1 MRSLHPFVGQL
12 KSSLS
17 SLRYVIARFPFY
29 YYIPILAKT
38 NNKFNNKVLL
48 LNLIKMFTKNLKNIA
63 FFLIFTHLSVPL
75 HADNTEIPSDKIQQ
89 FVDVYKKIKDQYVD
103 EVDDS
108 TLFNYAI
115 EGMVSKLDPYS
126 DYLSKDDFSEL
137 KIGTTGR
144 FGGIGIEITMED
156 GFVKII
162 APIDDTPA
170 QKAGLKSGDL
180 VIEVQDVSLK
190 DKSLNDAVKLMRG
203 EPGTKVK
210 VKILREKEKQ
220 PLDFELTRQIIVS
233 KGIKTK
239 VFNEDIGYLRLS
251 SFQSN
256 STTNVRKAIYELR
269 KETNKKMSALILD
282 LRNNPGGVL
291 GAAVGISDLFLE
303 SGKIVYTKG
312 RTNNSDLEYVANSED
327 MLQGIPLYVLINGGS
342 ASASEIVAGAL
353 QDHKR
358 AIIYGEK
365 SFGKASVQSIQEMFD
380 GSALK
385 LTTARYYTPNDRN
398 IHGNGIE
405 PDIKIEFKE
414 METPS
419 TLVPEPYNKD
429 NQILAVI
436 EDHISKYSKAN

>member
-1 MRSLHPFVGQL
+1 MMLAFI
-12 KSSLS
+12 SSP
-17 SLRYVIARFPFY
+17 VH
-29 YYIPILAKT
+29 T
-38 NNKFNNKVLL
+38 NE
-48 LNLIKMFTKNLKNIA
+48 
-63 FFLIFTHLSVPL
+63 SEVPS
-75 HADNTEIPSDKIQQ
+75 EKIQQ

-103 EVDDS
+103 EVDDT

-137 KIGTTGR
+137 RIGTTGK

-162 APIDDTPA
+162 TPIDDTPA
-170 QKAGLKSGDL
+170 QKAGLKAGDL

-203 EPGTKVK
+203 DPGTKVK
-210 VKILREKEKQ
+210 IKILREKAKQ

-239 VFNEDIGYLRLS
+239 VFHGDIGYLRLS

-256 STTNVRKAIYELR
+256 STTNVRNAIYELR
-269 KETNKKMSALILD
+269 KETGKMMSALILD

-312 RTNNSDLEYVANSED
+312 RTNNSDLEYFANSED
-327 MLQGIPLYVLINGGS
+327 ILGGLPLDVLINGGS

-358 AIIYGEK
+358 ANVYGEK
-365 SFGKASVQSIQEMFD
+365 SFGKASVQSIQEMID

-405 PDIKIEFKE
+405 PDVKIEFEEIDK
-414 METPS
+414 PNS
-419 TLVPEPYNKD
+419 LLPDPYNKD
-429 NQILAVI
+429 NQIIAVI
-436 EDHISKYSKAN
+436 KDIKSKVSKSQ

>member
-1 MRSLHPFVGQL
+1 MINKTPI
-12 KSSLS
+12 
-17 SLRYVIARFPFY
+17 YV
-29 YYIPILAKT
+29 
-38 NNKFNNKVLL
+38 
-48 LNLIKMFTKNLKNIA
+48 A
-63 FFLIFTHLSVPL
+63 FFMMLAFISSPVHTNESEVPS
-75 HADNTEIPSDKIQQ
+75 EKIQQ

-103 EVDDS
+103 EVDDA

-137 KIGTTGR
+137 RIGTTGK

-162 APIDDTPA
+162 TPIDDTPA
-170 QKAGLKSGDL
+170 QKAGLKAGDL

-203 EPGTKVK
+203 DPGTKVK
-210 VKILREKEKQ
+210 IKILREKAKQ

-239 VFNEDIGYLRLS
+239 VFHGDIGYLRLS

-256 STTNVRKAIYELR
+256 STTNVRNAIYELR
-269 KETNKKMSALILD
+269 KETGKMMSALILD

-312 RTNNSDLEYVANSED
+312 RTNNSDLEYFANSED
-327 MLQGIPLYVLINGGS
+327 ILGGLPLYVLINGGS

-358 AIIYGEK
+358 ADIYGEK
-365 SFGKASVQSIQEMFD
+365 SFGKASVQSIQEMID

-405 PDIKIEFKE
+405 PDVKIEFEEIDK
-414 METPS
+414 PNS
-419 TLVPEPYNKD
+419 LLPDPYNKD
-429 NQILAVI
+429 NQIIAVI
-436 EDHISKYSKAN
+436 KDIKSKVSKAQ

>member
-1 MRSLHPFVGQL
+1 MMLAFI
-12 KSSLS
+12 SSP
-17 SLRYVIARFPFY
+17 VH
-29 YYIPILAKT
+29 T
-38 NNKFNNKVLL
+38 NE
-48 LNLIKMFTKNLKNIA
+48 
-63 FFLIFTHLSVPL
+63 SEVPS
-75 HADNTEIPSDKIQQ
+75 EKIQQ

-103 EVDDS
+103 EVDDA

-137 KIGTTGR
+137 RIGTTGK

-162 APIDDTPA
+162 TPIDDTPA
-170 QKAGLKSGDL
+170 QKAGLKAGDL

-203 EPGTKVK
+203 DPGTKVK
-210 VKILREKEKQ
+210 IKILREKAKQ

-239 VFNEDIGYLRLS
+239 VFHGDIGYLRLS

-256 STTNVRKAIYELR
+256 STTNVRNAIYQLR
-269 KETNKKMSALILD
+269 KETGKMMSALILD

-312 RTNNSDLEYVANSED
+312 RTNNSDLEYFANSED
-327 MLQGIPLYVLINGGS
+327 VLEGLPLYVLINGGS

-358 AIIYGEK
+358 ANIYGEK
-365 SFGKASVQSIQEMFD
+365 SFGKASVQSIQEMID

-385 LTTARYYTPNDRN
+385 LTTARYYTPNDRH

-405 PDIKIEFKE
+405 PDVKIEFEEIDK
-414 METPS
+414 PNS
-419 TLVPEPYNKD
+419 LLPDPYNKD
-429 NQILAVI
+429 NQIISVI
-436 EDHISKYSKAN
+436 EDIENKISKAK

>member
-1 MRSLHPFVGQL
+1 MINSYKTFKIVLFSAFLSLVC
-12 KSSLS
+12 
-17 SLRYVIARFPFY
+17 
-29 YYIPILAKT
+29 IPGYASD
-38 NNKFNNKVLL
+38 ND
-48 LNLIKMFTKNLKNIA
+48 
-63 FFLIFTHLSVPL
+63 VP
-75 HADNTEIPSDKIQQ
+75 TEKIQQ

-103 EVDDS
+103 EVDDD

-115 EGMVSKLDPYS
+115 EGMVSNLDPYS

-162 APIDDTPA
+162 SPIDDTPA
-170 QKAGLKSGDL
+170 QRAGLKAGDL
-180 VIEVQDVSLK
+180 VIEVQDISLK
-190 DKSLNDAVKLMRG
+190 DKSINDAVKLMRG

-210 VKILREKEKQ
+210 VKILREKEES
-220 PLDFELTRQIIVS
+220 PLDFELVRQIIVS
-233 KGIKTK
+233 KGIKTEI
-239 VFNEDIGYLRLS
+239 FNGEVGYLRLS

-256 STTNVRKAIYELR
+256 STANVRKAIYDLR
-269 KETNKKMSALILD
+269 KKSGNMMVALILD

-291 GAAVGISDLFLE
+291 GSAVGISDLFLK

-312 RTNNSDLEYVANSED
+312 RTNNSDLEYFANSED
-327 MLQGIPLYVLINGGS
+327 ILEGLPLYVLINGGS

-365 SFGKASVQSIQEMFD
+365 SFGKASVQSIQEMID

-385 LTTARYYTPNDRN
+385 LTTAKYYTPNDRH
-398 IHGNGIE
+398 IHENGIT
-405 PDIKIEFKE
+405 PDVIIEFKE
-414 METPS
+414 LEIPS
-419 TLVPEPYNKD
+419 SLLPDPYNTD
-429 NQILAVI
+429 NQIISIL
-436 EDHISKYSKAN
+436 EDYKTSISQLK

>member
-1 MRSLHPFVGQL
+1 MFNKTLI
-12 KSSLS
+12 
-17 SLRYVIARFPFY
+17 YV
-29 YYIPILAKT
+29 
-38 NNKFNNKVLL
+38 
-48 LNLIKMFTKNLKNIA
+48 A
-63 FFLIFTHLSVPL
+63 FFVTLSLASLPLYANDSEVPS
-75 HADNTEIPSDKIQQ
+75 EKIQQ

-103 EVDDS
+103 DVDDN

-137 KIGTTGR
+137 KVGTTGR

-162 APIDDTPA
+162 TPIDDTPA
-170 QKAGLKSGDL
+170 QKAGLKAGDL

-210 VKILREKEKQ
+210 VKVLREKANQ
-220 PLDFELTRQIIVS
+220 PIDFELTRQIIVS
-233 KGIKTK
+233 KGIKTQI
-239 VFNEDIGYLRLS
+239 FNGEIGYLRLS

-256 STTNVRKAIYELR
+256 STTNVRDAIYKLR
-269 KETNKKMSALILD
+269 KDTGKMMSALILD

-312 RTNNSDLEYVANSED
+312 RTNNSDLEYFANSED
-327 MLQGIPLYVLINGGS
+327 ILEGLPLYVLINGGS

-353 QDHKR
+353 QDHQR
-358 AIIYGEK
+358 ATIYGEK
-365 SFGKASVQSIQEMFD
+365 SFGKASVQSIQEMID

-385 LTTARYYTPNDRN
+385 LTTARYYTPNDRH
-398 IHGNGIE
+398 IHDNGIE
-405 PDIKIEFKE
+405 PDIKVEFE
-414 METPS
+414 EIDQPNS
-419 TLVPEPYNKD
+419 LLPDPYDKD
-429 NQILAVI
+429 NQIIAVI
-436 EDHISKYSKAN
+436 EDIKNKFSKAK

>member
-1 MRSLHPFVGQL
+1 M
-12 KSSLS
+12 
-17 SLRYVIARFPFY
+17 
-29 YYIPILAKT
+29 
-38 NNKFNNKVLL
+38 
-48 LNLIKMFTKNLKNIA
+48 
-63 FFLIFTHLSVPL
+63 LSVVGMY
-75 HADNTEIPSDKIQQ
+75 ANANTTEVPTEKIQQ

-103 EVDDS
+103 EIDDDE
-108 TLFNYAI
+108 LFNYAI
-115 EGMVSKLDPYS
+115 DGMVTNLDPYS

-137 KIGTTGR
+137 KIGTTGK

-162 APIDDTPA
+162 SPIDDTPA
-170 QKAGLKSGDL
+170 KRVGLKAGDL
-180 VIEVQDVSLK
+180 VIEVQNVSLK

-210 VKILREKEKQ
+210 IKVLRKKEQQ
-220 PLDFELTRQIIVS
+220 PLDFEITREIIIS
-233 KGIKTK
+233 KGIKTEI
-239 VFNEDIGYLRLS
+239 FNGDIGYLRLS

-256 STTNVRKAIYELR
+256 STNNVRNAVYDLR
-269 KETNKKMSALILD
+269 KKTENKMSALILD

-291 GAAVGISDLFLE
+291 GSAVGISDLFLE
-303 SGKIVYTKG
+303 SGRIVYTKG
-312 RTNNSDLEYVANSED
+312 RTSNSDLEYTANSED
-327 MLQGIPLYVLINGGS
+327 ILEGIPLYVLINEGS

-353 QDHKR
+353 QDNDR
-358 AIIYGEK
+358 AKIFGEK

-405 PDIKIEFKE
+405 PDVIIEFKE
-414 METPS
+414 LEKPNPS
-419 TLVPEPYNKD
+419 LPEPYNKD

-436 EDHISKYSKAN
+436 ENHKSKLSQVK

>member
-1 MRSLHPFVGQL
+1 
-12 KSSLS
+12 
-17 SLRYVIARFPFY
+17 
-29 YYIPILAKT
+29 
-38 NNKFNNKVLL
+38 
-48 LNLIKMFTKNLKNIA
+48 MFTKNLKNIA

-239 VFNEDIGYLRLS
+239 VFNKDIGYLRLS

-436 EDHISKYSKAN
+436 EDHISKYLKAN

>member
-1 MRSLHPFVGQL
+1 MMLAFI
-12 KSSLS
+12 SSP
-17 SLRYVIARFPFY
+17 VH
-29 YYIPILAKT
+29 T
-38 NNKFNNKVLL
+38 NE
-48 LNLIKMFTKNLKNIA
+48 
-63 FFLIFTHLSVPL
+63 SEVPS
-75 HADNTEIPSDKIQQ
+75 EKIQQ

-103 EVDDS
+103 EVDDA

-115 EGMVSKLDPYS
+115 DGMVSKLDPYS

-137 KIGTTGR
+137 RIGTTGK

-162 APIDDTPA
+162 TPIDDTPA
-170 QKAGLKSGDL
+170 QKAGLKAGDL

-203 EPGTKVK
+203 DPGTKVK
-210 VKILREKEKQ
+210 IKILREKAKQ

-239 VFNEDIGYLRLS
+239 IFNGDIGYLRLS

-256 STTNVRKAIYELR
+256 STTNVRNAIYELR
-269 KETNKKMSALILD
+269 KETGKTMTALILD

-312 RTNNSDLEYVANSED
+312 RTNNSDLEYFANSED
-327 MLQGIPLYVLINGGS
+327 VLEGLPLYVLINGGS

-358 AIIYGEK
+358 ADIYGEK
-365 SFGKASVQSIQEMFD
+365 SFGKASVQSIQEMID

-405 PDIKIEFKE
+405 PDVKIEFKE
-414 METPS
+414 IDKPNS
-419 TLVPEPYNKD
+419 LLPDPYNKD
-429 NQILAVI
+429 NQIIAVI
-436 EDHISKYSKAN
+436 KDIKSKVSKAQ

>member
-1 MRSLHPFVGQL
+1 MIVS
-12 KSSLS
+12 
-17 SLRYVIARFPFY
+17 
-29 YYIPILAKT
+29 KT
-38 NNKFNNKVLL
+38 
-48 LNLIKMFTKNLKNIA
+48 LKNVA
-63 FFLIFTHLSVPL
+63 FSVILVFFSLTSFGSDDEVP
-75 HADNTEIPSDKIQQ
+75 TEKIQQ

-103 EVDDS
+103 EVDDT

-115 EGMVSKLDPYS
+115 EGMVSNLDPYS

-162 APIDDTPA
+162 SPIDDTPA
-170 QKAGLKSGDL
+170 QRAGLKAGDL

-190 DKSLNDAVKLMRG
+190 DKSINDAVKLMRG
-203 EPGTKVK
+203 EPGTRVK
-210 VKILREKEKQ
+210 VKILREKENE

-233 KGIKTK
+233 KGIKTQI
-239 VFNEDIGYLRLS
+239 FNGGIGYIRLS

-256 STTNVRKAIYELR
+256 STRNVRDAIYKLR
-269 KETNKKMSALILD
+269 KDTGKMMSALILD

-312 RTNNSDLEYVANSED
+312 RTNNSDLEYFANSED
-327 MLQGIPLYVLINGGS
+327 ILEGLPLYVLINGGS

-353 QDHKR
+353 QDHQR

-365 SFGKASVQSIQEMFD
+365 SFGKASVQSIQEMID

-385 LTTARYYTPNDRN
+385 LTTAKYYTPNDRH
-398 IHGNGIE
+398 IHGNGITPDVQVEYEELQE
-405 PDIKIEFKE
+405 PNINLPK
-414 METPS
+414 
-419 TLVPEPYNKD
+419 PYNTD
-429 NQILAVI
+429 NQIVAI
-436 EDHISKYSKAN
+436 IKNHKTDISKLK

>member
-1 MRSLHPFVGQL
+1 M
-12 KSSLS
+12 
-17 SLRYVIARFPFY
+17 I
-29 YYIPILAKT
+29 
-38 NNKFNNKVLL
+38 NKAL
-48 LNLIKMFTKNLKNIA
+48 KNLSYLM
-63 FFLIFTHLSVPL
+63 LISLVSFHVN
-75 HADNTEIPSDKIQQ
+75 ADNTQVPTEKIQQ

-103 EVDDS
+103 DIDDD

-115 EGMVSKLDPYS
+115 DGMVTNLDPYS

-156 GFVKII
+156 GFVKVIT
-162 APIDDTPA
+162 PIDDTPA
-170 QKAGLKSGDL
+170 QRVGIKSGDL

-210 VKILREKEKQ
+210 VKIIREKEKQ
-220 PLDFELTRQIIVS
+220 PLDFEITRQIIVS
-233 KGIKTK
+233 KGIKIDT
-239 VFNEDIGYLRLS
+239 FNGEIGYIRLS
-251 SFQSN
+251 NFQSN
-256 STTNVRKAIYELR
+256 STVSVRNAIYELR
-269 KETNKKMSALILD
+269 KKIGNTMSALILD

-291 GAAVGISDLFLE
+291 GAAVGISDLFLR

-312 RTNNSDLEYVANSED
+312 RTNNSDIEYVANSED
-327 MLQGIPLYVLINGGS
+327 ILDGLPLYVLINGGS

-353 QDHKR
+353 QDHER
-358 AIIYGEK
+358 AKIYGEK

-398 IHGNGIE
+398 IHGNGIK
-405 PDIKIEFKE
+405 PDITIEYKE
-414 METPS
+414 LENPDPK
-419 TLVPEPYNKD
+419 LPEPYNKD
-429 NQILAVI
+429 NQILAIVK
-436 EDHISKYSKAN
+436 DHTSKLTQAK

>member
-1 MRSLHPFVGQL
+1 MFNKTLIYVAFLVTLAFVSL
-12 KSSLS
+12 
-17 SLRYVIARFPFY
+17 
-29 YYIPILAKT
+29 
-38 NNKFNNKVLL
+38 
-48 LNLIKMFTKNLKNIA
+48 
-63 FFLIFTHLSVPL
+63 PL
-75 HADNTEIPSDKIQQ
+75 HANDSEVPAEKIQQ

-103 EVDDS
+103 EVDDN

-137 KIGTTGR
+137 KVGTTGR

-162 APIDDTPA
+162 TPIDDTPA
-170 QKAGLKSGDL
+170 KKAGLKAGDL

-210 VKILREKEKQ
+210 VKILREEANQ
-220 PLDFELTRQIIVS
+220 PLDFELTRQIIIS
-233 KGIKTK
+233 KGIKTQI
-239 VFNEDIGYLRLS
+239 FNGEIGYLRLS

-256 STTNVRKAIYELR
+256 STTNVRDAIYKLR
-269 KETNKKMSALILD
+269 KDTGKLMSALILD

-312 RTNNSDLEYVANSED
+312 RTNNSDLEYFANSED
-327 MLQGIPLYVLINGGS
+327 ILEGLPLYVLINGGS

-353 QDHKR
+353 QDHQR
-358 AIIYGEK
+358 ATIYGEK
-365 SFGKASVQSIQEMFD
+365 SFGKASVQSIQEMID

-385 LTTARYYTPNDRN
+385 LTTARYYTPNDRH
-398 IHGNGIE
+398 IHGNGID
-405 PDIKIEFKE
+405 PDVKIEFEEIDK
-414 METPS
+414 PNS
-419 TLVPEPYNKD
+419 LLPDPYNKD
-429 NQILAVI
+429 NQIIAVI
-436 EDHISKYSKAN
+436 EDIKNKISKAK

>member
-1 MRSLHPFVGQL
+1 MINKTPI
-12 KSSLS
+12 
-17 SLRYVIARFPFY
+17 YV
-29 YYIPILAKT
+29 
-38 NNKFNNKVLL
+38 
-48 LNLIKMFTKNLKNIA
+48 A
-63 FFLIFTHLSVPL
+63 FFVVLAFISSPVHTNESEVPS
-75 HADNTEIPSDKIQQ
+75 EKIQQ

-103 EVDDS
+103 EVDDT

-137 KIGTTGR
+137 RIGTTGK

-162 APIDDTPA
+162 TPIDDTPA
-170 QKAGLKSGDL
+170 QKAGLKAGDL

-203 EPGTKVK
+203 DPGTKVK
-210 VKILREKEKQ
+210 IKILREKAKQ

-239 VFNEDIGYLRLS
+239 VFHGDIGYLRLS

-256 STTNVRKAIYELR
+256 STTNVRNAIYELR
-269 KETNKKMSALILD
+269 KETGKMMSALILD

-312 RTNNSDLEYVANSED
+312 RTNNSDLEYFANSED
-327 MLQGIPLYVLINGGS
+327 VLEGLPLYVLINGGS

-358 AIIYGEK
+358 ADIYGEK
-365 SFGKASVQSIQEMFD
+365 SFGKASVQSIQEMID

-405 PDIKIEFKE
+405 PDVKIEFKE
-414 METPS
+414 IDKPNN
-419 TLVPEPYNKD
+419 LLPDPYNKD
-429 NQILAVI
+429 NQIIAVI
-436 EDHISKYSKAN
+436 KDIKSKVSKAQ

>member
-1 MRSLHPFVGQL
+1 MINNYKTFKIVLF
-12 KSSLS
+12 SSFLALVCIPGYS
-17 SLRYVIARFPFY
+17 SD
-29 YYIPILAKT
+29 
-38 NNKFNNKVLL
+38 NE
-48 LNLIKMFTKNLKNIA
+48 
-63 FFLIFTHLSVPL
+63 VP
-75 HADNTEIPSDKIQQ
+75 TEKIQQ

-103 EVDDS
+103 EVDDD

-115 EGMVSKLDPYS
+115 EGMVSNLDPYS

-162 APIDDTPA
+162 SPIDDTPA
-170 QKAGLKSGDL
+170 QRAGLKAGDL
-180 VIEVQDVSLK
+180 VIEVQDISLK
-190 DKSLNDAVKLMRG
+190 DKSINDAVKLMRG

-210 VKILREKEKQ
+210 VKILREKEES
-220 PLDFELTRQIIVS
+220 PLDFELVRQIIVS
-233 KGIKTK
+233 KGIKTEI
-239 VFNEDIGYLRLS
+239 FNGEVGYLRLS

-256 STTNVRKAIYELR
+256 STANVRKAIYDLR
-269 KETNKKMSALILD
+269 NRSGNMMVALILD

-291 GAAVGISDLFLE
+291 GSAVGISDLFLK

-312 RTNNSDLEYVANSED
+312 RTNNSDLEYFANSED
-327 MLQGIPLYVLINGGS
+327 ILEGLPLYVLINGGS

-365 SFGKASVQSIQEMFD
+365 SFGKASVQSIQEMMD

-385 LTTARYYTPNDRN
+385 LTTAKYYTPNDRH
-398 IHGNGIE
+398 IHENGIT
-405 PDIKIEFKE
+405 PDVKIEFKE
-414 METPS
+414 LEIPS
-419 TLVPEPYNKD
+419 SLLPDPYNTD
-429 NQILAVI
+429 NQIISIL
-436 EDHISKYSKAN
+436 EDYKTNISQLK

>member
-1 MRSLHPFVGQL
+1 MMLAFT
-12 KSSLS
+12 SSP
-17 SLRYVIARFPFY
+17 VH
-29 YYIPILAKT
+29 T
-38 NNKFNNKVLL
+38 NE
-48 LNLIKMFTKNLKNIA
+48 
-63 FFLIFTHLSVPL
+63 SEVPS
-75 HADNTEIPSDKIQQ
+75 EKIQQ

-103 EVDDS
+103 EVDDA

-137 KIGTTGR
+137 RIGTTGK

-162 APIDDTPA
+162 TPIDDTPA
-170 QKAGLKSGDL
+170 QKAGLKAGDL

-203 EPGTKVK
+203 DPGTKVK
-210 VKILREKEKQ
+210 IKILREKEKQ

-239 VFNEDIGYLRLS
+239 VFHGDIGYLRLS

-256 STTNVRKAIYELR
+256 STTNVRNAIYELR
-269 KETNKKMSALILD
+269 KETGKTMAALILD

-312 RTNNSDLEYVANSED
+312 RTNNSDLEYFANSED
-327 MLQGIPLYVLINGGS
+327 VLEGLPLYVLINGGS

-358 AIIYGEK
+358 ANIYGEK
-365 SFGKASVQSIQEMFD
+365 SFGKASVQSIQEMID

-405 PDIKIEFKE
+405 PDVKIEFEEIDK
-414 METPS
+414 PNS
-419 TLVPEPYNKD
+419 LLPDPYNKD
-429 NQILAVI
+429 NQIIAVI
-436 EDHISKYSKAN
+436 EDIKSKVSKSQ

>member
-1 MRSLHPFVGQL
+1 
-12 KSSLS
+12 
-17 SLRYVIARFPFY
+17 
-29 YYIPILAKT
+29 
-38 NNKFNNKVLL
+38 VLL
-48 LNLIKMFTKNLKNIA
+48 LPLIKMFNKTLIYMA
-63 FFLIFTHLSVPL
+63 FFGTLALASLTL
-75 HADNTEIPSDKIQQ
+75 HADNSEVPSEKIQQ

-103 EVDDS
+103 DVDDN

-137 KIGTTGR
+137 KIGTTGK

-162 APIDDTPA
+162 TPIDDTPA
-170 QKAGLKSGDL
+170 QRAGLEAGDL
-180 VIEVQDVSLK
+180 VIEVKDVSLK

-210 VKILREKEKQ
+210 IKILREGTNQ

-233 KGIKTK
+233 KGIKTQI
-239 VFNEDIGYLRLS
+239 FNGQIGYIRLS

-256 STTNVRKAIYELR
+256 STTNVRDAIYKLR
-269 KETNKKMSALILD
+269 KDTGMMMSALILD

-312 RTNNSDLEYVANSED
+312 RTNNSDLEYFANSED
-327 MLQGIPLYVLINGGS
+327 ILEGLPLYVLINSGS

-353 QDHKR
+353 QDHQR
-358 AIIYGEK
+358 ATIYGEK
-365 SFGKASVQSIQEMFD
+365 SFGKASVQSIQEMID

-385 LTTARYYTPNDRN
+385 LTTARYYTPNDRH

-405 PDIKIEFKE
+405 PDVKIEFKE
-414 METPS
+414 IDKPNS
-419 TLVPEPYNKD
+419 LLPDPYNKD
-429 NQILAVI
+429 NQIIAVI
-436 EDHISKYSKAN
+436 DDIKNKISKAK